1 MEEYHAS
8 SNEKNKRTMAVVT
21 EHHSEEEGESDNC
34 ESGRI
39 CFAVGGNAIGVCD
52 LLESPSHIVQLEV
65 GWGLN
70 LMRFL
75 VV

>member
-1 MEEYHAS
+1 MSVIPKHYC
-8 SNEKNKRTMAVVT
+8 
-21 EHHSEEEGESDNC
+21 EEERESHHR
-34 ESGRI
+34 ESRRI
-39 CFAVGGNAIGVCD
+39 CFAVGGDAIGVCD

-70 LMRFL
+70 LMRLL